1 MYVFM
6 KNKPYTFYLHCLL
19 HETQEL
25 PEYIFHIVKL
35 PTPSSVFY
43 HKCILDPF
51 EHDDDTLK
59 KGEVGKVEVF

>member
-25 PEYIFHIVKL
+25 PEYIFHIAALLATYVL
-35 PTPSSVFY
+35 G
-43 HKCILDPF
+43 CILSQMYSELP
-51 EHDDDTLK
+51 LNMMMI
-59 KGEVGKVEVF
+59 